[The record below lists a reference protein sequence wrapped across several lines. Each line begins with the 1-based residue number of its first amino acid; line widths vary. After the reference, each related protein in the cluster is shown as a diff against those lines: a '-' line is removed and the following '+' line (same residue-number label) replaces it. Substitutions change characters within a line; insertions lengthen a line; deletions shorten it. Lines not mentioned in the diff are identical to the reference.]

1 MKKKVIFVQ
10 LLVIIIAFMG
20 MFSSISYGTGEMYTW
35 QVSANL
41 TSNNKENINNINN
54 EINKNNNDLQCE
66 NNCNVLPTVAEI
78 ENKNTLNLTSGAG
91 ILIEQST
98 GQVLY
103 AHNIH
108 EKLRPASVTKV
119 MTILLIME
127 QIDKRK
133 FSIYRYNCMFSKCK
147 QHGRFTN
154 MVRSERTT
162 YSR

>member
-1 MKKKVIFVQ
+1 MKNKYKFFIIIL
-10 LLVIIIAFMG
+10 LLVMIANIVSMSYA
-20 MFSSISYGTGEMYTW
+20 SSYTW
-35 QVSANL
+35 QVSANIV
-41 TSNNKENINNINN
+41 TSQNTIT
-54 EINKNNNDLQCE
+54 NDYSQT
-66 NNCNVLPTVAEI
+66 LPTVADI
-78 ENKNTLNLTSGAG
+78 ENNNSLNLTSGAG